1 MNNLTTGE
9 IIAKLRK
16 ERGLSQEELAEALY
30 VTRQAISKWESGAGA
45 PDINNL
51 KNIAAY
57 FNVSVD
63 YLINGT
69 ENNINQEILPSPSN
83 RGQAAKIKKE
93 ASENMKKF
101 DILFRILL
109 AVSAL
114 CWIISLFVPMVE
126 VPGTGIGA
134 SVMNYFDTNA
144 LAILLYLFAYIIL
157 FGSFIFVSVKKNLKR
172 LFFYNLVPILGFFI
186 ALILAISS
194 LMMFA
199 MDVELIIPNGPA
211 FYLAMTSLI
220 LCGGGAIIQ
229 GLFTW
234 GIKSGKFKPSFFVAK
249 K

>member
-16 ERGLSQEELAEALY
+16 ERSLSQEELAEALY
-30 VTRQAISKWESGAGA
+30 VTRQAISKWESGAGS
-45 PDINNL
+45 PDISNL

-57 FNVSVD
+57 FNVNVD
-63 YLINGT
+63 YLINGN
-69 ENNINQEILPSPSN
+69 EEQEIAPSPSN

-93 ASENMKKF
+93 ANENMKKF
-101 DILFRILL
+101 NILFRILL

-126 VPGTGIGA
+126 ALGIGA
-134 SVMNYFDTNA
+134 SIMNYFDTNS
-144 LAILLYLFAYIIL
+144 LAVLLYVFAYIIL
-157 FGSFIFVSVKKNLKR
+157 FGSFIFVSVKRNMKR

-186 ALILAISS
+186 ALTLAISS

-220 LCGGGAIIQ
+220 LTGGGAIVQ

>member
-30 VTRQAISKWESGAGA
+30 VTRQAISKWESGAGS
-45 PDINNL
+45 PDISNL

-57 FNVSVD
+57 FNVNVD
-63 YLINGT
+63 YLINGN
-69 ENNINQEILPSPSN
+69 EEQEIAPSPSN

-101 DILFRILL
+101 DILFRILF

-126 VPGTGIGA
+126 VPGTDIGA
-134 SVMNYFDTNA
+134 SVMNYFDTNS
-144 LAILLYLFAYIIL
+144 LAILLYVFAYIIL
-157 FGSFIFVSVKKNLKR
+157 FGSFIFVSVKKNMKR

-186 ALILAISS
+186 ALTLAISS

-220 LCGGGAIIQ
+220 LAGGGAIIQ

>member
-30 VTRQAISKWESGAGA
+30 VTRQAISKWESGAGS
-45 PDINNL
+45 PDISNL

-57 FNVSVD
+57 FNVNVD
-63 YLINGT
+63 YLINGS
-69 ENNINQEILPSPSN
+69 EEQEITPSPSN

-93 ASENMKKF
+93 ANENMKKF
-101 DILFRILL
+101 NILFRILL
-109 AVSAL
+109 AVSLL

-134 SVMNYFDTNA
+134 SVMNYFDTNS
-144 LAILLYLFAYIIL
+144 LAIFLYVYAYIIL
-157 FGSFIFVSVKKNLKR
+157 FGSFIFVSVKRNMKR

-186 ALILAISS
+186 ALTLAISS

-220 LCGGGAIIQ
+220 LTGGGAIVQ

>member
-30 VTRQAISKWESGAGA
+30 VTRQAISKWESGAGS
-45 PDINNL
+45 PDISNL

-57 FNVSVD
+57 FNVNVD
-63 YLINGT
+63 YLINGN
-69 ENNINQEILPSPSN
+69 EEQEIAPSPSN

-101 DILFRILL
+101 NILFRILL
-109 AVSAL
+109 AVSLL

-126 VPGTGIGA
+126 ALGIGA
-134 SVMNYFDTNA
+134 SIMNYFDTNS
-144 LAILLYLFAYIIL
+144 LAILLYVFAYIIL
-157 FGSFIFVSVKKNLKR
+157 FGSFIFVSVKKNMKR

-186 ALILAISS
+186 ALTLAISS

-220 LCGGGAIIQ
+220 LTGGGAIVQ

>member
-30 VTRQAISKWESGAGA
+30 VTRQAISKWESGAGS
-45 PDINNL
+45 PDISNL

-57 FNVSVD
+57 FNVNVD
-63 YLINGT
+63 YLINGN
-69 ENNINQEILPSPSN
+69 EEQEIAPSPSN

-93 ASENMKKF
+93 ANENMKKF
-101 DILFRILL
+101 NILFRILL

-126 VPGTGIGA
+126 ALGIGA
-134 SVMNYFDTNA
+134 SVMNYFDTNS
-144 LAILLYLFAYIIL
+144 LAILLYVFAYIIL
-157 FGSFIFVSVKKNLKR
+157 FGSFIFVSVKKNMKR

-186 ALILAISS
+186 ALTLAISS

-220 LCGGGAIIQ
+220 LAGGGAIIQ

>member
-30 VTRQAISKWESGAGA
+30 VTRQAISKWESGAGS
-45 PDINNL
+45 PDISNL

-57 FNVSVD
+57 FNVNVD
-63 YLINGT
+63 YLINGN
-69 ENNINQEILPSPSN
+69 EEQEIAPSPSN

-93 ASENMKKF
+93 ANENMKKF
-101 DILFRILL
+101 NILFRILL

-126 VPGTGIGA
+126 ALGIGA
-134 SVMNYFDTNA
+134 SIMNYFDTNS
-144 LAILLYLFAYIIL
+144 LAVLLYVFAYIIL
-157 FGSFIFVSVKKNLKR
+157 FGSFIFVSVKKNMKR
-172 LFFYNLVPILGFFI
+172 LFFYNLVPILGFSI
-186 ALILAISS
+186 ALTLAISS

-220 LCGGGAIIQ
+220 LTGGGAIVQ

>member
-1 MNNLTTGE
+1 MNNLSTGE

-16 ERGLSQEELAEALY
+16 EKGLSQEELAEALF

-51 KNIAAY
+51 KNIASY

-69 ENNINQEILPSPSN
+69 ESNIIQEITPSPSN

-93 ASENMKKF
+93 ANENIKKF
-101 DILFRILL
+101 NIFFTILF
-109 AVSAL
+109 VMSAL
-114 CWIISLFVPMVE
+114 CWLISLFVPMVE
-126 VPGTGIGA
+126 LLGIGA
-134 SVMNYFDTNA
+134 SVIDYFDDDS

-157 FGSFIFVSVKKNLKR
+157 FASFIFVSVKKNMKR
-172 LFFYNLVPILGFFI
+172 LFFYNLIPILAFFI
-186 ALILAISS
+186 ALALAITS
-194 LMMFA
+194 LSFFA
-199 MDVELIIPNGPA
+199 SHVDLFIPNGPA
-211 FYLAMTSLI
+211 FYLAMVALI
-220 LCGGGAIIQ
+220 LGGGGAIIQ
-229 GLFTW
+229 GLFNW

>member
-30 VTRQAISKWESGAGA
+30 VTRQAISKWESGAGS

-63 YLINGT
+63 YLINGR
-69 ENNINQEILPSPSN
+69 EEKNEEQEIVPSPSN

-101 DILFRILL
+101 NFLFSILL
-109 AVSAL
+109 AVSTL

-126 VPGTGIGA
+126 ALGIGA
-134 SVMNYFDTNA
+134 SVMDYFDTNA
-144 LAILLYLFAYIIL
+144 LAILLYLLAYIIL
-157 FGSFIFVSVKKNLKR
+157 FSSFIFVSVKKNLKR

-194 LMMFA
+194 MMMFA

-211 FYLAMTSLI
+211 FYLAMASII
-220 LCGGGAIIQ
+220 LAGGGAITQ
-229 GLFTW
+229 GLFNW